1 MACSLQ
7 GGCPNLRL
15 RTKIVIAT
23 MRENR
28 SYFAA
33 LIIVAL
39 VAPAAALLFVVA
51 LVVWL
56 AELMGS
62 IIYPCLIVGLFF
74 ALLSIIVYKVSLRD
88 VMREWHERIRVIYE
102 MSKLLREG
110 FAWCTRLLFGSSK
123 EL

>member
-1 MACSLQ
+1 
-7 GGCPNLRL
+7 
-15 RTKIVIAT
+15 

-39 VAPAAALLFVVA
+39 AAPAAALLFVVA

-62 IIYPCLIVGLFF
+62 ILYPCIIVGLFL
-74 ALLSIIVYKVSLRD
+74 ALLALLLYKVSLRD
-88 VMREWHERIRVIYE
+88 TMREIHKRLGVVYDVSRLARDGV
-102 MSKLLREG
+102 
-110 FAWCTRLLFGSSK
+110 AWGMRLLFRTPT
-123 EL
+123 ER